1 MCKHRG
7 KNWRKEDRKQN
18 KKSEKKKGG
27 GGCLFKRVKD
37 LKKRVVRQ
45 ILK

>member
-27 GGCLFKRVKD
+27 GGACLKGLRI
-37 LKKRVVRQ
+37 KK
-45 ILK
+45 KGW